1 MTVESIN
8 SITNSTATK
17 GADPVEWMN
26 IILISKRE
34 VGFTSPPPPKTKK
47 AQDKKQAKAIK
58 FIRDKGFDILTDP
71 DDEGEMLLDVGESRA
86 IGIFQSVYEVEY
98 YVRKGYPAID
108 IARHE
113 AEFECF
119 EDANDPTV
127 H

>member
-8 SITNSTATK
+8 SITNSTTMK

-26 IILISKRE
+26 IILISKQNVE
-34 VGFTSPPPPKTKK
+34 FSDPPLPKTKK

-71 DDEGEMLLDVGESRA
+71 DDKREMLLDVGESRA